1 MEHFAEG
8 LFMNRIVH
16 DTWLGVP
23 LTFQLNLDIELVFAF
38 WPFKKSCSYYVYLPI
53 INREL
58 RTFNYCRKIDFFFFE
73 KKIRALVNCLVVERY

>member
-16 DTWLGVP
+16 DTWLGVA

-38 WPFKKSCSYYVYLPI
+38 WPF
-53 INREL
+53 
-58 RTFNYCRKIDFFFFE
+58 E
-73 KKIRALVNCLVVERY
+73 KKLLLHLYTYHKS

>member
-38 WPFKKSCSYYVYLPI
+38 WPFKKKLFVLCLP
-53 INREL
+53 
-58 RTFNYCRKIDFFFFE
+58 TYHKS
-73 KKIRALVNCLVVERY
+73 